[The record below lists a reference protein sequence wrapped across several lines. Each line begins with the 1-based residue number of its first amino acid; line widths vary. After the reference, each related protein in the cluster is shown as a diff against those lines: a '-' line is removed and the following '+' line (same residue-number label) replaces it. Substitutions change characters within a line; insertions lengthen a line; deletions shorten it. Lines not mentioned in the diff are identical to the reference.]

1 MQGTN
6 ELIPAELTLGVTDL
20 DATESFYRDTLG
32 IATTRHGDSVRMVL
46 GDFTLV
52 FEHSPP
58 THRAKFEL
66 GLRVADGDQLE
77 AIAERAGAATYA
89 RDGGGRA
96 MFVTDPDHYTIELF
110 VRA

>member
-1 MQGTN
+1 MHGTN
-6 ELIPAELTLGVTDL
+6 ELIPCELTLGVTDL
-20 DATESFYRDTLG
+20 DATEQFYRDTLG
-32 IATTRHGDSVRMVL
+32 IATTRYGDSVRTVL

-52 FEHSPP
+52 FEYSPP
-58 THRAKFEL
+58 TERAKFEL
-66 GLRVADGDQLE
+66 GLRVADAEQLE
-77 AIAERAGAATYA
+77 AIAKRAGVATYA